1 MADKTNVPRLN
12 MRYGRLYTSDE
23 AGKKISEI
31 NIPEFDQKFL
41 VMKAGDLLGDN
52 KLSLAGSEIPIMA
65 DGSVLYPEQPLV
77 ALIASDYE
85 SATIAM
91 RSISV
96 SFSEESEEEEEN
108 LYQEDYGWGNIED
121 YRNGWKEV
129 IKKEK
134 TEEKAPQEEKS
145 EETEHS
151 SEDKEES
158 ETNKESEGE
167 NEEEQPEEKEE
178 EEVIIHE
185 YRKTETSFILKPVEY
200 SSYTFFA
207 ATCWSEG
214 ANLHVMVPTQ
224 YPQFIADTVSSATG
238 YERKKIVVHTS
249 QYHESYDEYLLYPAI
264 VAAIAANASLMLKCP
279 VEIKTRAYNRRGG
292 IRTKRITYLSP
303 DLKPLAEEVV
313 HTIDI
318 GAYPMLERE
327 VERQAMT
334 GIIPSYPLQAFKA
347 SVKIEKSFSFP
358 SFIFSSMG
366 YSEAMAATEYHS
378 SALAKEIGMNPYEFR
393 LWAYKDK
400 RKFTD
405 YLPAIQMAEIKK
417 LLTSIAM
424 KSSFSRKWS
433 ANDLGRSNPSFL
445 GYTKGIGLASAI
457 GIAGFSTS
465 FVSEH
470 EYQAK
475 MTATQ
480 RGAIV
485 IDTSAYSR
493 GTAVTFWKKLLKD
506 ELELTSE
513 DSVLFSNA
521 EHSSLDSGPR
531 ILSRFICS
539 FSKQLQATARK
550 LKALKETEKL
560 PIAITFDVEN
570 RYFPCEFDESAF
582 GAMAIEL
589 MLPDTSYIPV
599 VKEVWADYSVGPI
612 ANSDIL
618 MTSVKQIILKCL
630 DENGLK
636 TDKNMSLHIT
646 FSRRDSDS
654 IAAVT
659 TLTRGLVI
667 SSLKSALEQAIG
679 KKVSLPINAEEIF
692 RLRRSANES

>member
-12 MRYGRLYTSDE
+12 MRYGQLYTSDE

-41 VMKAGDLLGDN
+41 VMKAGDLLGEN
-52 KLSLAGSEIPIMA
+52 KLSLAGSEMPIMA

-77 ALIASDYE
+77 ALIAPDYE

-167 NEEEQPEEKEE
+167 NGEEQPEEKEE

-378 SALAKEIGMNPYEFR
+378 SALAKEIGMSPYEFR

-539 FSKQLQATARK
+539 FSSRQSIRSIRLHT
-550 LKALKETEKL
+550 
-560 PIAITFDVEN
+560 
-570 RYFPCEFDESAF
+570 
-582 GAMAIEL
+582 
-589 MLPDTSYIPV
+589 
-599 VKEVWADYSVGPI
+599 
-612 ANSDIL
+612 IL
-618 MTSVKQIILKCL
+618 LFLSSWNFAERDAPRMSRR
-630 DENGLK
+630 LK
-636 TDKNMSLHIT
+636 TVLTQCM
-646 FSRRDSDS
+646 DS
-654 IAAVT
+654 
-659 TLTRGLVI
+659 
-667 SSLKSALEQAIG
+667 
-679 KKVSLPINAEEIF
+679 
-692 RLRRSANES
+692 

>member
-52 KLSLAGSEIPIMA
+52 KLSLAGSEMPIMA

-77 ALIASDYE
+77 ALIAPDYE

-167 NEEEQPEEKEE
+167 NGEEQPEEKEE

-207 ATCWSEG
+207 ATCC
-214 ANLHVMVPTQ
+214 
-224 YPQFIADTVSSATG
+224 
-238 YERKKIVVHTS
+238 
-249 QYHESYDEYLLYPAI
+249 EYLLYPAI
-264 VAAIAANASLMLKCP
+264 VAAIAANASLILKCP

-378 SALAKEIGMNPYEFR
+378 SALAKEIGMSPYEFR